1 MADVPEKLK
10 ALQKSYNQVFS
21 TDEGK
26 IIMADLERVCFY
38 NSTTINQNPEIT
50 AFNEGQRA
58 ALLHIKTRVR
68 MNALKLE
75 RKATDGQ
82 P

>member
-10 ALQKSYNQVFS
+10 ELQQKYNRLFTS
-21 TDEGK
+21 DDGK
-26 IIMADLERVCFY
+26 EVMKDLERVCFY
-38 NSTTINQNPEIT
+38 NQSTINQNPEIT

-58 ALLHIKTRVR
+58 ALLHIKTRMR

-75 RKATDGQ
+75 RKVSDGQ
-82 P
+82 S